1 VGSLGCER
9 LEGKGETRDGC
20 KYSSKDDL
28 CRVLNGF
35 S

>member
-20 KYSSKDDL
+20 EYSSKDDL